1 MSDLGSNHMF
11 FDVLL
16 HFGTLIAICFMYWS
30 DIKAMFTQTIDMLSG
45 RTVDE
50 NGRRRRFPE
59 ARLFMLI
66 IVATLP
72 LVLILPVHKYIEALS
87 NSTVYVGIALI
98 LTGCM
103 LLVSD
108 KMAKGSKTEKN
119 MLFTDALIVGLCQ
132 CVATLPGLSRSGT
145 TITAGIATG
154 HDRSYA
160 VKFSLLMS
168 IPAVLGAT
176 LLELVDAFK
185 AGIDVS
191 LIPAYL
197 FRNDRCHGFRRFVH
211 RTSEN
216 DRAQDTLRRIFLL
229 LLGSR
234 RSDDN
239 TFTYILIKAGKLN
252 NGANR
257 YEEKKSNSSGKNQS
271 SQPAKKPNS
280 TEPATNPA
288 RRIIAAACFL
298 FAAVL
303 VAIGIFAHDGVVV
316 GWLCSLLK
324 GLFGYGFWICAP
336 VFLLAAYIL
345 AFNRER
351 PCTWR
356 MTATLFL
363 PLLAGALVN
372 LLLSQVVVDNLSGV
386 GELFG
391 TLYSGGKKML
401 CAGVLGTLIAF
412 ALEKAFSIYGAAI
425 VLLLAFIFFAL
436 SALSIT
442 PKKAF

>member
-1 MSDLGSNHMF
+1 MCLLFNTLYDKITQLSIHNTYIGDKYMSILDAIILGIVQGVAEFLPISSSGHLAILHNLFNMSDLGSNHMF

-197 FRNDRCHGFRRFVH
+197 FGM
-211 RTSEN
+211 
-216 DRAQDTLRRIFLL
+216 
-229 LLGSR
+229 
-234 RSDDN
+234 
-239 TFTYILIKAGKLN
+239 
-252 NGANR
+252 
-257 YEEKKSNSSGKNQS
+257 
-271 SQPAKKPNS
+271 
-280 TEPATNPA
+280 
-288 RRIIAAACFL
+288 IAAMVSG
-298 FAAVL
+298 VL
-303 VAIGIFAHDGVVV
+303 SIGLLKMIVRKTRFGGLSYYCWVV
-316 GWLCSLLK
+316 GVLTIILSL
-324 GLFGYGFWICAP
+324 
-336 VFLLAAYIL
+336 
-345 AFNRER
+345 
-351 PCTWR
+351 
-356 MTATLFL
+356 
-363 PLLAGALVN
+363 
-372 LLLSQVVVDNLSGV
+372 
-386 GELFG
+386 
-391 TLYSGGKKML
+391 
-401 CAGVLGTLIAF
+401 
-412 ALEKAFSIYGAAI
+412 
-425 VLLLAFIFFAL
+425 IF
-436 SALSIT
+436 
-442 PKKAF
+442 